1 MLMEQIQR
9 ITVDELYI
17 SPFSSRRVYSE
28 DGAISWVPVER
39 NLNPTGQRHLDF
51 IARSMSQG
59 HADLSWIAQQLHCSV
74 ADLCA
79 MIRVLTGIGGRDF
92 RHEYGFRV
100 VDDLLRYT
108 SMTVGEIAQ
117 HTGFHSASSLCQQY
131 IKYRHTT
138 PDARRKAIRQERDEG
153 RYRL

>member
-1 MLMEQIQR
+1 
-9 ITVDELYI
+9 
-17 SPFSSRRVYSE
+17 
-28 DGAISWVPVER
+28 
-39 NLNPTGQRHLDF
+39 
-51 IARSMSQG
+51 
-59 HADLSWIAQQLHCSV
+59 
-74 ADLCA
+74 

-131 IKYRHTT
+131 IKYRHIT